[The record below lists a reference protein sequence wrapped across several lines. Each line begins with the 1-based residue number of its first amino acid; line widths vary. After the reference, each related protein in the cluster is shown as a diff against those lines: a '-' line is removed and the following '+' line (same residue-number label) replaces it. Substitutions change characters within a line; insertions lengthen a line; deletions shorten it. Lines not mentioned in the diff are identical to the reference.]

1 MRPLAMLEAG
11 IAPPVDGV
19 MVAEVVGAAAVLLLF
34 VEYVGL
40 GMLLI
45 DPEGFMPAQKP
56 PTQVLYAHC
65 ESREQVAWKFPQTGM
80 RPELTA

>member
-1 MRPLAMLEAG
+1 MLEAG

-19 MVAEVVGAAAVLLLF
+19 IETAGVAVADAVPLTF
-34 VEYVGL
+34 FEYDGL
-40 GMLLI
+40 GMELA
-45 DPEGFMPAQKP
+45 DPEGLKPAQKP

-65 ESREQVAWKFPQTGM
+65 ESREQVAWKLPQTGI